1 MPGCLEGIRARIYA
15 FMRRL
20 IFLLLGTWFCC
31 TACSKSLRAE
41 DGPGSTGGRD
51 STLRVGRRPASIGLV
66 GDSSNVNTAVSA
78 GTVLM
83 GGGRDVD
90 AAFKWM
96 INRSGGG
103 DVVIIRTSG
112 TDAYNPYVN
121 ALGSVNSV
129 ETLKIDS
136 RELANNDTVAY
147 IIRNAEMLFIA
158 GGDQSTYMKY
168 WKGTKTERAI
178 NYLLNEK
185 KAPVG
190 GTSAGCAILGGL
202 YYSGEN
208 GSVTSSE
215 ALQNPYVNT
224 VNLYNNDFLKA
235 PYLQQVI
242 TDQHYLT
249 RGREGRSLVFA
260 GRILKDWNVAARVIA
275 ADERT
280 AVCID
285 QDGKASVYG
294 DYSETRPYSH
304 AYFIVTDPAKAPE
317 QLEANKPVIWNKGGK
332 AVAVYEIA
340 ASVDGGG
347 SFDLSNFGKPG
358 ALGGK
363 WHWWWVDHG
372 SLNKKEQ

>member
-1 MPGCLEGIRARIYA
+1 MKH
-15 FMRRL
+15 L
-20 IFLLLGTWFCC
+20 IFILSMGLWFSAVACGRSGGTEPNPTNGGGITVPGV
-31 TACSKSLRAE
+31 TAKH
-41 DGPGSTGGRD
+41 
-51 STLRVGRRPASIGLV
+51 RPASIGIV
-66 GDSSNVNTAVSA
+66 GDSANVNKAVN
-78 GTVLM
+78 GGMVLM

-96 INRSGGG
+96 IDRSGGG
-103 DVVIIRTSG
+103 DVVIIRTTG

-121 ALGSVNSV
+121 GLGTVNSV

-136 RELANNDTVAY
+136 KDLANNDTVAN

-158 GGDQSTYMKY
+158 GGDQSTYMNY

-178 NYLLNEK
+178 NYLLNDK

-208 GSVTSSE
+208 GSVTSPE
-215 ALQNPYVNT
+215 ALQNPYIST
-224 VNLYNNDFLKA
+224 INLYNNDFLKA
-235 PYLQQVI
+235 PFLQQVI

-249 RGREGRSLVFA
+249 REREGRSLVFA
-260 GRILKDWNVAARVIA
+260 GRILKDWNIAAKVIA

-285 QDGKASVYG
+285 KDGKAKVYG

-304 AYFIVTDPAKAPE
+304 AYFILTDLSKAPE
-317 QLEANKPVIWNKGGK
+317 QLEANKTVTWNKGGK

-340 ASVDGGG
+340 ASANGGG
-347 SFDLSNFGKPG
+347 NFNVNTFNKDE
-358 ALGGK
+358 ATGGK
-363 WHWWWVDHG
+363 WYWWWANNG
-372 SLNKKEQ
+372 ILNKTEQ